1 MANYVLAYRGG
12 GGVAENEEERQR
24 LTEAWGAWLGGL
36 GNSVVDTGNPFGD
49 SRSLESD
56 GSVSNGA
63 SAGLTGYSILS
74 ASDIEGAVALAR
86 DCPIFDAG
94 GSIELYEVMPVM

>member
-12 GGVAENEEERQR
+12 GGMAESEEERQR
-24 LTEAWGAWLGGL
+24 LMEAWGAWLGGL
-36 GNSVVDTGNPFGD
+36 SDSVVDSGNPFGD
-49 SRSLESD
+49 SRELDAD
-56 GSVSNGA
+56 GSVSNGV

-74 ASDIEGAVALAR
+74 ASDIEAAAALAR